1 MTALFNNIY
10 NTKTIPEQWRVS
22 KIIPVHKK
30 GFKSKIENYRPVA
43 NLGSVSKVFEKCI
56 LKRINDLEIISG
68 SSLAGKQQHGFQK
81 NKSTVTA
88 CLLLFHK

>member
-1 MTALFNNIY
+1 MIQWGFNMTALFNNIY

-43 NLGSVSKVFEKCI
+43 NLCAASKIIRII
-56 LKRINDLEIISG
+56 LVLE
-68 SSLAGKQQHGFQK
+68 
-81 NKSTVTA
+81 
-88 CLLLFHK
+88 